1 MKKSASLRGFSAYR
15 VWTLLPSIEISY
27 LPDLLMFGAGIALF
41 YGVLVVGKTWL
52 GPFTPQVEIS
62 RSPLALPAYA
72 GLSLLRITLAY
83 ALSLGFALVYGYI
96 AAYNAKAERFMIPLL
111 DVLQSIPVLSF
122 LPGVMLAMVAL
133 FPSRQLGV
141 ELGAILLIFTGQ
153 VWNMAFSFYASL
165 KSIPREM
172 REAAKIY
179 GFSWW
184 QRFTEVE
191 LPFAA
196 IGLVWNSMMS
206 VAGGWFFLM
215 ACEMFVLGSRDF
227 RLPGLGSYLQTAA
240 SVGDT
245 RSILWGVATMIA
257 VIVLLDQFIWRP
269 VIAWAEKF
277 KVEQVES
284 TDTPRSWVLNL
295 IRHSRGLA
303 QIRQKTLRPLGERV
317 MLYFSRVPADDEVE
331 KSSAWKT
338 RVTRVIGV
346 VVLAGMS
353 YGVVRVVMIL
363 IGLQKSE
370 LQEAGL
376 GLIAT
381 FLRVNLTLLLGALWT
396 IPAGVAIGFNPKL
409 ARIAQPLAQIAAS
422 VHATALFPV
431 VLLLLIR
438 VGGGLGLGSIVLLL
452 LGTQWY
458 ILFNV
463 IAGAIAIPTDLKECC
478 SVFRIGGIE
487 RWKKL
492 ILPGIFPYLI
502 TGLVTASG
510 GAWNASIIA
519 EYFHFKG
526 QIFSTVGLGAVI
538 SQATDSGNFDL
549 LLAATL
555 CMAATVVTINRL
567 VWRRLYGLAETRF
580 RLET

>member
-1 MKKSASLRGFSAYR
+1 MKKSTSLRGFSAYR
-15 VWTLLPSIEISY
+15 IWAQLPSLEISY
-27 LPDLLMFGAGIALF
+27 LPDVLMFGAGIALF
-41 YGVLVVGKTWL
+41 YGVLVVGRTWL

-62 RSPLALPAYA
+62 RTPLALAAYA
-72 GLSLLRITLAY
+72 GYSLLRITIAY
-83 ALSLGFALVYGYI
+83 ALSLAFTLVYGYV
-96 AAYNAKAERFMIPLL
+96 AAYNPRAERFMIPLL

-122 LPGVMLAMVAL
+122 LPGVMMAMVAL
-133 FPSRQLGV
+133 FPGRQIGV
-141 ELGAILLIFTGQ
+141 EAGAILLIFTGQ

-165 KSIPREM
+165 KSIPKEM
-172 REAAKIY
+172 REAAKVY

-184 QRFTEVE
+184 QRFIEME

-240 SVGDT
+240 SAGDT
-245 RSILWGVATMIA
+245 RSILSGVATMVA
-257 VIVLLDQFIWRP
+257 VIVLLDQFVWRP

-284 TDTPRSWVLNL
+284 SDVPRSWVLDL
-295 IRHSRGLA
+295 IRHSRSLA
-303 QIRQKTLRPLGERV
+303 QIRKKTVRPLSERI
-317 MLYFSRVPADDEVE
+317 MLYFSRVRSNDAAESTSP
-331 KSSAWKT
+331 WKIWLT
-338 RVTRVIGV
+338 RVLAVAL
-346 VVLAGMS
+346 LAGIS
-353 YGVVRVVMIL
+353 YGVVRVVVIL
-363 IGLQKSE
+363 TGLQKAE
-370 LQEAGL
+370 MQEAALGL
-376 GLIAT
+376 GAT

-396 IPAGVAIGFNPKL
+396 IPAGVVIGFNPRL

-422 VHATALFPV
+422 VPATALFPV

-438 VGGGLGLGSIVLLL
+438 VGGGLGIGSIVLLL

-478 SVFRIGGIE
+478 SVFCMTGIQ
-487 RWKKL
+487 RWKRL
-492 ILPGIFPYLI
+492 ILPGIFPYLV
-502 TGLVTASG
+502 TGMVTASG
-510 GAWNASIIA
+510 EAWNASIVA

-526 QIFSTVGLGAVI
+526 HIYTTVGLGATI
-538 SQATDSGNFDL
+538 SQATDSGNFHL
-549 LLAATL
+549 LLAATMM
-555 CMAATVVTINRL
+555 MAATVVTINRL
-567 VWRRLYGLAETRF
+567 VWRRLYALAETRY